1 MNWDSNA
8 FEHPEAQYRVHPFW
22 FWNGEMGEEQI
33 RRQITEMHAQGVGGF
48 FICPRQGLQ
57 IPYLSVAW
65 FDKVRIAVSSA
76 AAYGMQVWLYD
87 EYPYPS
93 GMAGGEVTLDF
104 PEAKQRELVYHHST
118 VRGGE
123 GVDME
128 LPWGRILLAQAVRRD
143 VQGKRNWRTSIDL
156 RRFIGNIQ
164 TDQVYQETGLTSYN
178 RKRFF
183 TYQTAFRLIWDVPEG
198 DWELIVFQEKEID
211 DFKYYGNFVDPCH
224 KEAMRHFIQLTHDR
238 YKNAVGEHF
247 ESGVIRGMFS
257 DEIAPLGR
265 LPWSPQLPR
274 YFSER
279 CGYSLME
286 SLPALL
292 FRDAPNAAVIRYD
305 YFQSL
310 HLLLRESYHEQV
322 HDWCEAAGIQYA
334 AEVPGV
340 RMTTQLYSHMP
351 GGDSAHEK
359 IGRPLSWILE
369 RYGQRLRDNP
379 KMVSSLAR
387 QLGRSRNM
395 VECFHS
401 VGWSMTLQDAKWMID
416 RMAAMGTNFYNFH
429 AFFYTIGG
437 LTKHDAPPSQ
447 FLQNPYWKHF
457 RQLGDYTGRLS
468 YLMSTGTAII
478 RIAVL
483 DPTTT
488 FWSLMG
494 NPLHGFEYSGE
505 DEAERA
511 QLKQLIQDWMQITAH
526 LLQQRRDYD
535 HLDPELLAE
544 ADVTSGVI
552 QIGNARYD
560 VLILPPM
567 LNLEAAAWAQIK
579 RLVAAGGTV
588 ISMGMLPHIGIQSG
602 SPVGDEAAVFFETAG
617 QNGPSGE
624 KRGSTCFL
632 PYEVGSESGHA
643 LPLRKLLQLLE
654 KVVPEVVSWG
664 MAVESTALLMQ
675 TRQLSAGE
683 FMVFLSNQEGER
695 HEGELQID
703 REQMQQRYGMEL
715 SEDSR
720 LLVERL
726 HLETGQRE
734 VLPYTI
740 REGQWCIALT
750 LAPYE
755 AHAVRFLLQSR
766 VAGGAQKRGELEISD
781 ERKESTSSGKAE
793 EAERPE
799 EACSSLVLSC
809 EGPWRIRAGQ
819 PNNLRIGQF
828 RLEAFNERGLFLE
841 IAHASVKPFIDQA
854 AASAE
859 QPSLPVQFEQ
869 VFGTPKKASIAYP
882 IQCRYTAAF
891 ELSTELSEC
900 VLFMDRAAISGQW
913 SMEINGHK
921 VTREQFMPA
930 EITDHTNIACNAVDL
945 LHSGL
950 NEMVITVEITKDED
964 GIVDPIYLRGSFGV
978 ENDHEGAVCLVPEP
992 HMAEGIGPEP
1002 LQLYPHFAGEMS
1014 YTRMFWLEE
1023 TAPEASCF
1031 ELEFEDWQVQ
1041 DVTEVRVNGHSLGVR
1056 CWSPYRWKGERSWL
1070 RSGENE
1076 IEVRVTN
1083 TLIGL
1088 LEGMYFDATEHRL
1101 QDSTQMQRRRESEEE
1116 TEKGK
1121 EKKEEK
1127 ERAMETRK
1135 RGSE

>member
-1 MNWDSNA
+1 MKWDHNA

-22 FWNGEMGEEQI
+22 FWNGEMEEEQI
-33 RRQITEMHAQGVGGF
+33 RRQIAEMHAQGVGGF

-57 IPYLSVAW
+57 IPYLSEAW
-65 FDKVRIAVSSA
+65 FDKVRFAVSEA

-104 PEAKQRELVYHHST
+104 PEAKQRQLVHHHAVAHEGEV
-118 VRGGE
+118 VR
-123 GVDME
+123 MQ

-143 VQGKRNWRTSIDL
+143 TEGNREWHISVNL
-156 RRFIGNIQ
+156 RSCIGNIQ

-183 TYQTAFRLIWDVPEG
+183 TYQTAFRLIWEVPEG
-198 DWELIVFQEKEID
+198 DWEIIVFQEKEID

-224 KEAMRHFIQLTHDR
+224 RKAMSHFIQLTHER
-238 YKNAVGEHF
+238 YKAAVGEHF
-247 ESGVIRGMFS
+247 ESGVIQGMFS

-274 YFSER
+274 YFHER
-279 CGYSLME
+279 CGYSLIE

-292 FRDAPNAAVIRYD
+292 YRDAPNAAVIRYD

-310 HLLLRESYHEQV
+310 HLLLRESYHKQV

-340 RMTTQLYSHMP
+340 RMTTHLYSHMP

-395 VECFHS
+395 IECFHS

-468 YLMSTGTAII
+468 YLMSTGAAMIH
-478 RIAVL
+478 IAVL

-494 NPLHGFEYSGE
+494 NPLHGFDYSGE
-505 DEAERA
+505 HEEERV
-511 QLKQLIQDWMQITAH
+511 QLNQLIQDWMRITAE

-535 HLDPELLAE
+535 HLDPELLVE
-544 ADVTSGVI
+544 AHVANGVI
-552 QIGNARYD
+552 EIGIARYD

-567 LNLEAAAWAQIK
+567 LNLEAAAWKQIK

-588 ISMGMLPHIGIQSG
+588 ISMGMLPHIAIQPG
-602 SPVGDEAAVFFETAG
+602 SPAGDEAADFFGTAC
-617 QNGPSGE
+617 QNGQSGE
-624 KRGSTCFL
+624 KRGNACFL
-632 PYEVGSESGHA
+632 PYEVETESGHA
-643 LPLRKLLQLLE
+643 LPLRQLSQLLDE
-654 KVVPEVVSWG
+654 LLPEVVSWD
-664 MAVESTALLMQ
+664 MAEESTALLMQ

-695 HEGELQID
+695 CEGQLKID
-703 REQMQQRYGMEL
+703 SEQLHLRYSVGL
-715 SEDSR
+715 SEDQDNI
-720 LLVERL
+720 LIVERL
-726 HLETGQRE
+726 NLETGQRE
-734 VLPYTI
+734 VLPYTAL
-740 REGQWCIALT
+740 EGQWCIPLT

-755 AHAVRFLLQSR
+755 AHAVRFLLQLR
-766 VAGGAQKRGELEISD
+766 VAGGSQED
-781 ERKESTSSGKAE
+781 EVAGA
-793 EAERPE
+793 EAE
-799 EACSSLVLSC
+799 AAHQIVLSS
-809 EGPWRIRAGQ
+809 EGPWRIEALQ

-828 RLEAFNERGLFLE
+828 QVQASNEHGDFLDM
-841 IAHASVKPFIDQA
+841 AQASVKPFIDLA
-854 AASAE
+854 AAFAE
-859 QPSLPVQFEQ
+859 QHTLPLQFEQ

-882 IQCRYTAAF
+882 FQCRYTAAF
-891 ELSTELSEC
+891 ELSKALPEC
-900 VLFMDRAAISGQW
+900 LLFMDRAAISGAW
-913 SMEINGHK
+913 VMEINGHIL
-921 VTREQFMPA
+921 TRDRFISA
-930 EITDHTNIACNAVDL
+930 EITDHTNIACDVAEL
-945 LHSGL
+945 LCSGL
-950 NEMVITVEITKDED
+950 NELVITVDITQDEH
-964 GIVDPIYLRGSFGV
+964 GIVDPLYLRGEFGV
-978 ENDHEGAVCLVPEP
+978 QFHDEGAASLVPEL
-992 HMAEGIGPEP
+992 HVAERIGPEP
-1002 LQLYPHFAGEMS
+1002 QPLYPHFAGEMS
-1014 YTRMFWLEE
+1014 YTRMFWLDQAE
-1023 TAPEASCF
+1023 TEMHRF
-1031 ELEFEDWQVQ
+1031 ELEFEHWSVQ

-1056 CWSPYRWKGERSWL
+1056 CWSPYRWQGEGSRL
-1070 RSGENE
+1070 RPGDNE
-1076 IEVRVTN
+1076 IEVCVTN

-1088 LEGMYFDATEHRL
+1088 LEGMYFDGKEHRL
-1101 QDSTQMQRRRESEEE
+1101 KDAVLRQS
-1116 TEKGK
+1116 
-1121 EKKEEK
+1121 
-1127 ERAMETRK
+1127 
-1135 RGSE
+1135 